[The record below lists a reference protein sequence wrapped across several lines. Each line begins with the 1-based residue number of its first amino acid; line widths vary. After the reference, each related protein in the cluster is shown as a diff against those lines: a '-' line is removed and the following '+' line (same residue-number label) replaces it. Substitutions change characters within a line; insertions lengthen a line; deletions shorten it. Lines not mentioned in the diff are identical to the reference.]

1 MKTWPYCNWFRSK
14 PSRIWYSPIWLKRKL
29 VVLLVT
35 LRRILI
41 KKSKPITKWVFCGP
55 PNQVNCLDLMVEK
68 FTNLNLKDNDRYLLG
83 DFIIHLFENGKYIL
97 NGKRTTNSQGSFHT
111 LRNIYK
117 QDILSNI
124 LFKAI
129 NSMSYLC
136 NMQHLLSYWPYS
148 PKFSLKDLSIGYNWL
163 WNCQSVAYF

>member
-1 MKTWPYCNWFRSK
+1 MIFPDMIETETGGVACY
-14 PSRIWYSPIWLKRKL
+14 
-29 VVLLVT
+29 
-35 LRRILI
+35 I
-41 KKSKPITKWVFCGP
+41 KKDLYFNTRTLHCKKIKNFSFNIHLPKWKPITIGVFCGP

-83 DFIIHLFENGKYIL
+83 DFIIHLYENGKYIL

-136 NMQHLLSYWPYS
+136 NMQHLLSY
-148 PKFSLKDLSIGYNWL
+148 
-163 WNCQSVAYF
+163 